1 MKVLFKLDTNKKVI
15 SITGFEQ
22 EIISPENVYIE
33 LTQEQLNEYGN
44 LVGNLFYE
52 DGKFINKEI
61 NLKDKELKHE
71 RIMFLKEQLSNTDF
85 KVIKCYEAQLSNEE
99 MPYDLQ
105 TLLAQRKAWRDEINQ
120 LEFEISMLG

>member
-1 MKVLFKLDTNKKVI
+1 MKVLFKLDANKKVI